1 MSVKLNNRDI
11 AATLAKGLDVLG
23 CFEDGAG
30 ILTMPEIVRRTGFDR
45 ATVRR
50 LCLTLAET
58 GHLARAGAGFRLAP
72 RVLALGGGY
81 LAALQVGRVVQPVL
95 RQAAEALD
103 MEVALATRDRLQALY
118 VDRAA
123 PASARVTLGFAV
135 GSALPLL
142 HTAVGRMLLARSAPE
157 VVAAALAAMPE
168 RPYTEATE
176 MDPARVAAA
185 IETARAQGYA
195 LARGEF
201 EPGAAG
207 VAVPVGALDQI
218 PFVLATTASVNRFE
232 GEGALDRVLDALR
245 KAALSIG
252 RIGA

>member
-1 MSVKLNNRDI
+1 MPVKPNPHDF

-23 CFEDGAG
+23 CFESASGA
-30 ILTMPEIVRRTGFDR
+30 LTQPEIVRRTGFDR

-50 LCLTLAET
+50 LCLTLV
-58 GHLARAGAGFRLAP
+58 ARGYLVEAAPGLQLAP

-81 LAALQVGRVVQPVL
+81 LATLQVGRVIQPVL

-103 MEVALATRDRLQALY
+103 MEVALATRDRLQAIY

-123 PASARVTLGFAV
+123 PASARVTLGFSV
-135 GSALPLL
+135 GSSLPLL

-168 RPYTEATE
+168 RPHTEATE

-185 IETARAQGYA
+185 IETARARGYA

-207 VAVPVGALDQI
+207 VAVPVGALDQV